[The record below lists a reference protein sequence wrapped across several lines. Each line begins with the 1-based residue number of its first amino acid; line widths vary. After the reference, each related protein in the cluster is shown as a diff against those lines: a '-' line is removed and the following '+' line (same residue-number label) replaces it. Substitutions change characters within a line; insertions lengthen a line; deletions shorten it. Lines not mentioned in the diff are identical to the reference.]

1 MSLSQTKICVCFL
14 LLIGCHAF
22 SQKTAFKSITPQ
34 YDLKL
39 VKLNSKE
46 DLGLFNDIYEDD
58 EGYIWLSSANGL
70 HVFDG
75 NKTVS
80 YTDGK
85 GPFGYNID
93 SKSRPFIFFTQEKKN
108 KFWVQQTGNR
118 LILMGADDRAV
129 KSVINFNELIKE
141 QLITSFVNKEAEMFL
156 FTLNNTS
163 QVATLYKK
171 IDNDSLL
178 SVFQT
183 KVINKHGSIIKKS
196 GSHFWIW
203 NGAYFIRIDKSGKV
217 LNEFKDSAHVNNWVS
232 IWSNDTC
239 FYYLNHNVNTIYR
252 WNSKTEMLELFMKL
266 PSVIKSNLTGLCI
279 HNDKIFIAD
288 NLYLYIIDLKNN
300 TIQDLSEDFVNII
313 RGEPHGGLGVNFL
326 KFLIKKD
333 GTIWLSNLRTILK
346 VKDKLPS
353 ASRFRI
359 PLNDANLTSNT
370 TSFRALAED
379 ENNNIYASYYGGI
392 ASMKAGSESFEAI
405 SHWKH
410 LINKDKG
417 TYSLNYWKGHMI
429 WNNMVINLKTNKCDF
444 IGQKINAGHSNQFI
458 KNDTLWLYIWHTNV
472 LYCYDLK
479 SKKQTEIQLDKKIN
493 ATGFYYYAINDIC
506 ADASGQN
513 FWISSTFDGIQLVSK
528 TGRLIKKYSKVD
540 LHTADEDIQELEL
553 TGDFLW
559 FGCPEGLGRL
569 NTKTGSSVIFKNP
582 LIKGENVMQNR
593 GVYSIIADPNG
604 NLYLGSSYGLLYF
617 NTQSLQFY
625 HLPKGHP
632 LSTNEFNK
640 MSTLRSKNGRYYFG
654 STDGLFSFL
663 PQELQFIKS
672 SNKIKPIKLIA
683 TSIFNQQNGGNR
695 YQHNGLNNIQ
705 KLILRPSENNLELQ
719 FSVAEFDNEVYYSH
733 RLKEQKS
740 TWSDFK
746 VDNRIQ
752 LSSLEPGI
760 YTLEVR
766 ASTSLSEEDASIYTL
781 TIEKQQIWYKKG
793 WVIFLF
799 AFLSMSMLLLLLRY
813 RYQQKIKRQKEL
825 ADLRTK
831 ISSDLH
837 DEVGTL
843 LSGLAMHSQILAIE
857 AKDDIKNSLN
867 EISQMGREAME
878 RMRDTVWAID
888 SRKDKVENLIDR
900 MKDHAEKNLP
910 LKKMNHEFI
919 NQISDSSQ
927 FINPEKRQNIYLIFK
942 EAINNIL
949 KHSDGNYVT
958 IICNEEKEKL
968 KIIVK
973 DNGSKHSISHSD
985 GQGIS
990 NMKMR
995 ANRIGGRLTIKYE
1008 EGFTVELVV

>member
-1 MSLSQTKICVCFL
+1 MGGQT
-14 LLIGCHAF
+14 F
-22 SQKTAFKSITPQ
+22 SQNIAFKKVTPQ
-34 YDLKL
+34 YELKL

-46 DLGLFNDIYEDD
+46 DLGLFNDINEDD
-58 EGYIWLSSANGL
+58 EGYIWVSSANGL

-75 NKTVS
+75 NKTIT

-85 GPFGYNID
+85 RQFGLNID
-93 SKSRPFIFFTQEKKN
+93 SIQKPFIFFTQAGKN
-108 KFWVQQTGNR
+108 QFWVQQSGGR
-118 LILMGADDRAV
+118 LILMDSDKRMV
-129 KSVINFNELIKE
+129 KKIISNENLNSEKLVSAYINKLG
-141 QLITSFVNKEAEMFL
+141 EMFM
-156 FTLNNTS
+156 FTLNS
-163 QVATLYKK
+163 GKQIISLYKK
-171 IDNDSLL
+171 NEKDSLSL
-178 SVFQT
+178 IYQTNVFYH
-183 KVINKHGSIIKKS
+183 HGPIIKMV
-196 GSHFWIW
+196 GFDFWIW
-203 NGAYFIRIDKSGKV
+203 NGDYFIRLDKNGKV
-217 LNEFKDSAHVNNWVS
+217 QNEYKNVSFLNSTVS
-232 IWSNDTC
+232 IWSNDSS
-239 FYYLNHNVNTIYR
+239 FYFINLQTYTIFNWNREKDQLEPYLKI
-252 WNSKTEMLELFMKL
+252 
-266 PSVIKSNLTGLCI
+266 PSYIKSNLTGLCI

-288 NLYLYIIDLKNN
+288 NLYLYILDLQNK
-300 TIQDLSEDFVNII
+300 TVQDLSENFVNVI
-313 RGEPHGGLGVNFL
+313 RDEPHGGLGVNFL
-326 KFLIKKD
+326 KFIIKKD
-333 GTIWLSNLRTILK
+333 GTIWLSNLRTILE

-359 PLNDANLTSNT
+359 PINDANLTSNT

-379 ENNNIYASYYGGI
+379 ENNNIYVSYYGGI
-392 ASMKAGSESFEAI
+392 ASKKADSESFEAI

-429 WNNMVINLKTNKCDF
+429 WNNMVINLKTNKCNF
-444 IGQKINAGHSNQFI
+444 IGPKINAGHSNQFI
-458 KNDTLWLYIWHTNV
+458 KNDTLWLYIWHTNL

-479 SKKQTEIQLDKKIN
+479 SKKQTEILLDKRIN
-493 ATGFYYYAINDIC
+493 EAGFYYYAINDIC

-513 FWISSTFDGIQLVSK
+513 FWISSTFEGIQLVSK
-528 TGRLIKKYSKVD
+528 SGQLIKKYYKAD
-540 LHTADEDIQELEL
+540 LHTADDDIQELEL
-553 TGDFLW
+553 TGNFLW

-569 NTKTGSSVIFKNP
+569 NTKTGSSTIFKNP

-593 GVYSIIADPNG
+593 GVYSIIVDTIG

-640 MSTLRSKNGRYYFG
+640 MSTLRSRTGRYYFG

-672 SNKIKPIKLIA
+672 SNKIKPIKLIG
-683 TSIFNQQNGGNR
+683 TSIFNQQNGGYR
-695 YQHNGLNNIQ
+695 YEHSGLNHLQ

-719 FSVAEFDNEVYYSH
+719 FSVPEFENEVYYSH
-733 RLKEQKS
+733 RLKEQKN

-746 VDNRIQ
+746 VDNKIQ
-752 LSSLEPGI
+752 LSGLEPGI

-813 RYQQKIKRQKEL
+813 RYQQKLKRQKEL

-857 AKDDIKNSLN
+857 AKDNTKEALN

-919 NQISDSSQ
+919 NQITDSRQ

-958 IICNEEKEKL
+958 IICKEEKEKL

-973 DNGSKHSISHSD
+973 DNGKNNLNAHSD

-995 ANRIGGRLTIKYE
+995 AIKIGGNLTIRYE
-1008 EGFTVELVV
+1008 DGFIVELDV